1 MATVTK
7 PMALDDTTKS
17 IANSLY
23 AAALKNISWA
33 DADDD
38 ILYEIMRRNN
48 NGELSIVDD
57 LGWREGDVREV
68 TFANGETYKLI
79 ITDPGHYELVTPLPN
94 GKTTCNFVVVMAE
107 CMNTAQR
114 MNSSDTNAG
123 SWKQSEM
130 RRSIDI
136 YVTRYLPPGIRSILK
151 PMKVKTATE
160 YNSSSVTTTEDTIA
174 LFAEKEVFGG
184 TNTYSTAQEA
194 AALTQLNYF
203 KTSSNRIKTVNGSA
217 SAWWLRSPLSGS
229 AANFC
234 SVSYNGNAS
243 VNNASAA
250 NGVCAFGCI

>member
-23 AAALKNISWA
+23 VAALKNVSWA

-38 ILYEIMRRNN
+38 MLYEIMRRNN

-68 TFANGETYKLI
+68 TFTNGESHKLI

-94 GKTTCNFVVVMAE
+94 GKTTCNFVVVMDE
-107 CMNTAQR
+107 CMNTGR
-114 MNSSDTNAG
+114 KMNSSDTNTG
-123 SWKQSEM
+123 SWASSAM
-130 RRSIDI
+130 RANIDG
-136 YVTRYLPPGIRSILK
+136 YVTYYLPPGIRSILK
-151 PMKVKTATE
+151 PMKIKTATE

-174 LFAEKEVFGG
+174 LFAEKEVFG
-184 TNTYSTAQEA
+184 TNTFSTAQEA

-217 SAWWLRSPLSGS
+217 SYWWLRSPCSRG
-229 AANFC
+229 ANFFC
-234 SVSYNGNAS
+234 AVNGDGNA
-243 VNNASAA
+243 NYTNASNTIA
-250 NGVCAFGCI
+250 VCAFGCI